1 MWPPWSVPVRWCSVR
16 PNKAESLLKLI
27 GVLAAFAV
35 LAAGVLLPYVG
46 GLGLVAGRESAKFLT
61 TKCNLQET
69 PPAQKTVMY
78 ANDGKTEL
86 ATLYTYDRELVSSLS
101 DIPKYLQQALIA
113 TEDRRFYSHH
123 GVDMRG
129 LLRSAI
135 NSSSG
140 DTQGGSTLTM
150 QYVKQV
156 RYYQAD
162 TDAERQAAISQTLTR
177 KMEDAKCAL
186 DIEKRES
193 KDQILLNY
201 LNIAFF
207 GENSYGIGT
216 AAKNFFGVPVDKLT
230 LPQAALLVGVVKAPS
245 EYDPF
250 VPANRKAAIERRNQ
264 VIQNLADTHDI
275 SQAEADRYKA
285 APLSLATTTQQSV
298 SQGCAGANPA
308 IMNAGF
314 FCDYVRSWLEN
325 TGGMTDK
332 QINTGGYKIVTTI
345 SPSLQNQLQQS
356 LSAQIPA
363 NSKTT
368 AIMPVVDPRSGNVL
382 AMATSKRY
390 GIQNDGAHTTLPVF
404 TSASAGGGSTYKLFS
419 LLAALKVGVPTDTRI
434 SAGPDMTYTTAHC
447 GTTGFTAQ
455 NDSEGTGFTRTETL
469 ASATAKSSNTYF
481 VALEDNLFQQCELT
495 PYVDTALDLGM
506 NELKQPDPNAKK
518 GTLADSIIKQQQA
531 TFTLGPAP
539 TSPLQLTGAYAAV
552 ANDGTFC
559 PPAPVLSIKGP
570 SGKDLDFNRTPCSQK
585 MAPQVARIALS
596 VLSGDTHDPG
606 TSAPA
611 FASLY
616 GVDPGITVAGKTGTV
631 NASKNGKQLTT
642 NADLWF
648 AGVTPNYVATT
659 ALFNIDNPN
668 KPIVGIPGMTDDA
681 ASHLSG
687 EFAAQ
692 IWVNTMTPVLSGQQ
706 WAWPDPNDVQ
716 NPQAVPSVIGQPYD
730 EARTTLTQDGFKV
743 VRSAIDC
750 GSSEVY
756 GDVAYQS
763 PTNVAPAGSTITVC
777 VSNNQPLPLYVPPK
791 PKPKPKPT
799 KPTVPVPT
807 RSLPPGG
814 GGGGGGR
821 HTRPP
826 GGVASSIASSVVAS
840 AVPTA

>member
-1 MWPPWSVPVRWCSVR
+1 VR
-16 PNKAESLLKLI
+16 PNKAAALLKLI
-27 GVLAAFAV
+27 GVLAVFAV

-69 PPAQKTVMY
+69 PPAQKTVLY
-78 ANDGKTEL
+78 ARDGKTEL

-162 TDAERQAAISQTLTR
+162 TDAQRQAAISQTLSR

-193 KDQILLNY
+193 KEQILLNY

-216 AAKNFFGVPVDKLT
+216 AAKNFFGVPVNQLT

-275 SQAEADRYKA
+275 SQAEADRYKT
-285 APLSLATTTQQSV
+285 APLSLATTTQQTV
-298 SQGCAGANPA
+298 TQGCAGANPK
-308 IMNAGF
+308 ISNAGF
-314 FCDYVRSWLEN
+314 FCDYAKSWLEN
-325 TGGMTDK
+325 TGAITDK

-345 SPSLQNQLQQS
+345 APSLQNQLQRS

-363 NSKTT
+363 SSKTT
-368 AIMPVVDPRSGNVL
+368 AIMPVVDPHTGNVL
-382 AMATSKRY
+382 AMATSKQY
-390 GIQNDGAHTTLPVF
+390 GLKNDGAHTTLPVF

-419 LLAALKVGVPTDTRI
+419 LLAALKVGVPTDLPM

-447 GTTGFTAQ
+447 GTSGFTAQ
-455 NDSEGTGFTRTETL
+455 NDTEGSGFSRTETL

-495 PYVDTALDLGM
+495 PYVNTALDLGM
-506 NELKQPDPNAKK
+506 NALKQPDPNARK
-518 GTLADSIIKQQQA
+518 GTLAENIINQQQA

-539 TSPLQLTGAYAAV
+539 TSPLQLTGAYAAL
-552 ANDGTFC
+552 ANDGSFC
-559 PPAPVLSIKGP
+559 PPAPVLSIKDP
-570 SGKDLDFNRTPCSQK
+570 SGKDLDFNRTPCAQK
-585 MAPQVARIALS
+585 MAPQVARIALQ

-606 TSAPA
+606 TSAQA

-631 NASKNGKQLTT
+631 NASKNGQPLLT

-668 KPIVGIPGMTDDA
+668 KPIVGIPGLTNDQ
-681 ASHLSG
+681 ASHLTG
-687 EFAAQ
+687 AFAAQ
-692 IWVNTMTPVLSGQQ
+692 IWVNAMTPLLSGQQ
-706 WAWPDPNDVQ
+706 WAWPDPNEVE
-716 NPQAVPSVIGQPYD
+716 NPTAVPPVVGQPYD
-730 EARTTLTQDGFKV
+730 AARTTLTQAGFKV
-743 VRSAIDC
+743 YRSPIDC
-750 GSSEVY
+750 GSSQIY
-756 GDVAYQS
+756 GAVAYQS
-763 PTNVAPAGSTITVC
+763 PTNLAAPGSIITLC
-777 VSNNQPLPLYVPPK
+777 VSNDQPLPLYIPPPPK
-791 PKPKPKPT
+791 PVKKPKPRG
-799 KPTVPVPT
+799 PVPPT
-807 RSLPPGG
+807 SASPP
-814 GGGGGGR
+814 GGGR

-826 GGVASSIASSVVAS
+826 H
-840 AVPTA
+840 

>member
-1 MWPPWSVPVRWCSVR
+1 VR
-16 PNKAESLLKLI
+16 PNKAEALLKLI
-27 GVLAAFAV
+27 GVLAAFGV

-46 GLGLVAGRESAKFLT
+46 GLGLVAGRESAKFLA

-69 PPAQKTVMY
+69 PPAQKTVLY
-78 ANDGKTEL
+78 ARDGKTEL

-162 TDAERQAAISQTLTR
+162 TDAERQAAISQTLSR

-186 DIEKRES
+186 GIEKRES
-193 KDQILLNY
+193 KDQVLLNY

-216 AAKNFFGVPVDKLT
+216 AAKNFFGVPVNQLT

-264 VIQNLADTHDI
+264 VIQNLANTRDI
-275 SQAEADRYKA
+275 SQADADRYKA
-285 APLSLATTTQQSV
+285 APLSLATTTQQTV
-298 SQGCAGANPA
+298 MQGCAGANPA
-308 IMNAGF
+308 ILNAGF
-314 FCDYVRSWLEN
+314 FCDYVKSYLES
-325 TGGMTDK
+325 TGGLTEK

-345 SPSLQNQLQQS
+345 APSLQNQLQKS

-363 NSKTT
+363 ASKTT
-368 AIMPVVDPRSGNVL
+368 AIMPVVDPHSGNVL
-382 AMATSKRY
+382 AMATSKQY
-390 GIQNDGAHTTLPVF
+390 GIKNDGAHTTLPVF
-404 TSASAGGGSTYKLFS
+404 TTASAGGGSTYKLFS
-419 LLAALKVGVPTDTRI
+419 LLAALKVGVPTDLHI

-455 NDSEGTGFTRTETL
+455 NDTEGTGFTRTETL
-469 ASATAKSSNTYF
+469 SSATAKSSNTYF

-506 NELKQPDPNAKK
+506 NALKQPDPNAKK
-518 GTLADSIIKQQQA
+518 GTLADNIIKQQQA

-539 TSPLQLTGAYAAV
+539 TSPLQLTGAYAAL
-552 ANDGTFC
+552 ANDGSFC
-559 PPAPVLSIKGP
+559 PPSPVLSVKDP
-570 SGKDLDFNRTPCSQK
+570 SGKDLDFNRTPCAQK
-585 MAPQVARIALS
+585 MAPQVARIALQM
-596 VLSGDTHDPG
+596 LSGDTHAPG
-606 TSAPA
+606 TSAQA
-611 FASLY
+611 FESLY
-616 GVDPGITVAGKTGTV
+616 SVNPGITVAGKTGTV
-631 NASKNGKQLTT
+631 NASKNGHQLPT

-648 AGVTPNYVATT
+648 AGVTPSYVATT

-668 KPIVGIPGMTDDA
+668 KPIRGIPGLDA
-681 ASHLSG
+681 DQAAHLTG
-687 EFAAQ
+687 AYAAQ
-692 IWVNTMTPVLSGQQ
+692 IWVNTMTPLLSDQA
-706 WAWPDPNDVQ
+706 WAWPDPNEVP
-716 NPQAVPSVIGQPYD
+716 NPVPVPPVIGQPYD
-730 EARTTLTQDGFKV
+730 EARAALTQAGFKV
-743 VRSAIDC
+743 IRSPIDC
-750 GSSEVY
+750 GSTQIY

-763 PTNVAPAGSTITVC
+763 PTNVASAGGTVTLC
-777 VSNNQPLPLYVPPK
+777 VSNNQPLPVYVPPPPPK
-791 PKPKPKPT
+791 PKKKPRPT
-799 KPTVPVPT
+799 GPLPPT
-807 RSLPPGG
+807 RIVPPGG

-826 GGVASSIASSVVAS
+826 GGGGIASSVASQVAS
-840 AVPTA
+840 AVPSVVPTS

>member
-1 MWPPWSVPVRWCSVR
+1 VR
-16 PNKAESLLKLI
+16 PNKAETLLKLI

-46 GLGLVAGRESAKFLT
+46 GLGLLAGRESAKFLN

-69 PPAQKTVMY
+69 PPAQKTVLY
-78 ANDGKTEL
+78 ARDGKTEL

-101 DIPKYLQQALIA
+101 KIPKYLQQALIA

-162 TDAERQAAISQTLTR
+162 TDAQRQAAISQTLNR
-177 KMEDAKCAL
+177 KMEDARCAL

-216 AAKNFFGVPVDKLT
+216 AAKNFFGVPVNKLT

-298 SQGCAGANPA
+298 TQGCAGANPA

-314 FCDYVRSWLEN
+314 FCDYVKSWLES
-325 TGGMTDK
+325 TGGITDK
-332 QINTGGYKIVTTI
+332 QINTNGYKIVTTI
-345 SPSLQNQLQQS
+345 EPSLQNQLQKS
-356 LSAQIPA
+356 LAAQISA
-363 NSKTT
+363 HSKTT
-368 AIMPVVDPRSGNVL
+368 AIMPVVDPHTGNVL

-390 GIQNDGAHTTLPVF
+390 GIRNDGAHTTLPVF

-419 LLAALKVGVPTDTRI
+419 LLAALKVGVPTDLHI

-447 GTTGFTAQ
+447 GTSGFTAQ
-455 NDSEGTGFTRTETL
+455 NDTEGSDFSRTETL

-481 VALEDNLFQQCELT
+481 VALEDNLFQQCELA
-495 PYVDTALDLGM
+495 PYVNTALDLGM
-506 NELKQPDPNAKK
+506 NALRQPDPNARK
-518 GTLADSIIKQQQA
+518 GTLAQSIISQQQA

-539 TSPLQLTGAYAAV
+539 TSPLQLTGAYAAL
-552 ANDGTFC
+552 ANNGSFC
-559 PPAPVLSIKGP
+559 PPAPVLSIKDQH
-570 SGKDLDFNRTPCSQK
+570 GKDLDVNRAPCVQK
-585 MAPQVARIALS
+585 MAPQVARIALQ
-596 VLSGDTHDPG
+596 VLSLDTRSPG
-606 TSAPA
+606 TSADA

-631 NASKNGKQLTT
+631 NASKNGHPLLT

-648 AGVTPNYVATT
+648 AGITPNLVATT
-659 ALFNIDNPN
+659 ALFNVDNPN
-668 KPIVGIPGMTDDA
+668 KAIVGIPGMSTEQA
-681 ASHLSG
+681 AHLTG
-687 EFAAQ
+687 AFAAQ
-692 IWVNTMTPVLSGQQ
+692 IWVNTMTPLLSGQQ
-706 WAWPDPNDVQ
+706 WEWPDPNDVE
-716 NPQAVPSVIGQPYD
+716 NPAAVPSVVGDPYD
-730 EARTTLTQDGFKV
+730 SARTTLTQAGFKV
-743 VRSAIDC
+743 YRSPIDC
-750 GSSEVY
+750 GSTQIY

-763 PTNVAPAGSTITVC
+763 PTNVAPAGSTITLC

-791 PKPKPKPT
+791 PKPVVKKPKPGSSVPPT
-799 KPTVPVPT
+799 TVP
-807 RSLPPGG
+807 PP
-814 GGGGGGR
+814 GGGR
-821 HTRPP
+821 HTRP
-826 GGVASSIASSVVAS
+826 GH
-840 AVPTA
+840 